1 VLSAVDHVAIAAP
14 DPDAAAAELERR
26 LGLQASG
33 GGRHPGAGTFNRIVW
48 LADAYLELI
57 GVDDRDAAAEHP
69 LGAAT
74 LEALDDGGG
83 LAGYALLTAEVDA
96 DVARLQAAGSRIG
109 PVIAGE
115 RIREDGERV
124 QWWTAVPERLG
135 PDGLP
140 FLIRHSPTGIEWGPA
155 AVAERQRLVHPLG
168 GPAVLLGLDLA
179 VSDPVERA
187 ADYWEQLGLE
197 FWAVAD
203 VAVCAVGR
211 HTLRLVPRSQMD
223 TAAVVNL
230 GAPVDEQRAC
240 ELLNVRFNLQPVEL
254 PLPAATS

>member
-26 LGLQASG
+26 LGLQATG

-48 LADAYLELI
+48 LADAYVELI
-57 GVDDRDAAAEHP
+57 GVDDREAAARHP

-74 LEALDDGGG
+74 LAALDDGGG
-83 LAGYALLTAEVDA
+83 LAGYALLSAEVDA
-96 DVARLQAAGSRIG
+96 TVARLQAAGSHIG

-115 RIREDGERV
+115 RVRQDGERV
-124 QWWTAVPERLG
+124 QWWTAMPERLG

-140 FLIRHSPTGIEWGPA
+140 FLIRHALTGAEWDPTA
-155 AVAERQRLVHPLG
+155 LAERQRLVHPLG
-168 GPAVLLGLDLA
+168 GPAVLIGLDLA

-197 FWAVAD
+197 FWAVGD
-203 VAVCAVGR
+203 VAVCTVGR
-211 HTLRLVPRSQMD
+211 HTLRLVPRSRMD
-223 TAAVVNL
+223 ATVSVNL

-254 PLPAATS
+254 PLPAS